1 MDRAQYEAA
10 KVRLEEVTRVLRFE
24 KISPEERVR
33 LEREGKELARIIIS
47 PWFPFGWG
55 HRIAMIFVTAVGF
68 WGLAEGNYFL
78 PLFWLLLPIFSP
90 RIVGGFLETIS
101 GLKDL

>member
-1 MDRAQYEAA
+1 MDRAQYEATKA
-10 KVRLEEVTRVLRFE
+10 RLEEVTRVLRFE

-55 HRIAMIFVTAVGF
+55 YRIVMLFFTAVGF
-68 WGLAEGNYFL
+68 WGLAEENY
-78 PLFWLLLPIFSP
+78 
-90 RIVGGFLETIS
+90 
-101 GLKDL
+101 

>member
-1 MDRAQYEAA
+1 MDRAHYEVA

-33 LEREGKELARIIIS
+33 FEREGKELAGIIMS

-55 HRIAMIFVTAVGF
+55 YRIAMLFFTAVGL
-68 WGLAEGNYFL
+68 WGLSEGNYL
-78 PLFWLLLPIFSP
+78 LLLFWLLPPVFSP
-90 RIVGGFLETIS
+90 RIVGGFLGTIS